1 MYVYDLTKG
10 IENYIISYGKKEKG
24 YIGKMLELKNINKK
38 YTLRHDEDFN
48 VLKNINITFNKGELV
63 SIVGESGSGKSTLMN
78 LMGALDSN
86 FEGELL
92 FNGKDLNKFSQKELD
107 EYRRDKVGFIFQSCN
122 LISHLSVLDNVSIN
136 SLTSNVKK
144 EERIKKAT
152 ELLELVG
159 LGDKINRKPNE
170 LSGGQKQRVAIARA
184 LMNDPEIILADEPTG
199 ALDSQTTEQVLEIIK
214 KISAQGRLVIMVTHS
229 DKVAKSSSRVVRIL
243 DGEIIEDIIHEEP
256 AIALDKEANNF
267 ENREQKKNNLSF
279 LSSVKLAANNIK
291 QKLGRNILVS
301 AGVSI
306 GIMSIITMLSLGNGL
321 KGYFGD
327 MIDSFINP
335 LVVEVSKVQSDVD
348 MNDPA
353 AVTNAMIGVKPTF
366 EDEDFKEL
374 GEIDDV
380 SKVEKGFQYISI
392 GGSNSL
398 TYKNDKK
405 ADLMGLSSISSVL
418 TESNVA
424 EGKMPSENEILIN
437 KSVEKELGGDIIG
450 KTVTLN
456 AVIDNQSIQGDF
468 VVSGIYTAGEN
479 NTMADTNNSVYV
491 NYSDIEKL
499 LDKEGKELKPNV
511 AFLVVEDE
519 DYTSDIKETVKE
531 LGYGGSTQ
539 ELMGE
544 QLITMLDILTIS
556 LSGVAA
562 ISLAVSSIMTLVT
575 LSIGVV
581 ERQKEI
587 GLLKAIGFRRKDIKR
602 IFVSEAFLIGLV
614 SGILGS
620 ISAYLI
626 SMVVNSLSMESL
638 NIEVI
643 KMTPL
648 YVCAGISISILV
660 SMLAGLLPA
669 NKAAKLD
676 PIDSLRAE

>member
-1 MYVYDLTKG
+1 
-10 IENYIISYGKKEKG
+10 
-24 YIGKMLELKNINKK
+24 MLELKNINKK
-38 YTLRHDEDFN
+38 YTLRHEENFN

-122 LISHLSVLDNVSIN
+122 LIPHLSVLDNVSIN

-214 KISAQGRLVIMVTHS
+214 KIAAQGRLVIMVTHS

-243 DGEIIEDIIHEEP
+243 DGEIIEDIIHEES
-256 AIALDKEANNF
+256 AIDLEKESNNF
-267 ENREQKKNNLSF
+267 ENKEQKKKNLSF

-327 MIDSFINP
+327 MIGSFINP
-335 LVVEVSKVQSDVD
+335 LVVEVSKVQGDVD
-348 MNDPA
+348 MNDPS
-353 AVTNAMIGVKPTF
+353 AVANAMIGVKPTF
-366 EDEDFKEL
+366 EDEDYKEL
-374 GEIDDV
+374 GKIDNV

-491 NYSDIEKL
+491 NYSDIENL
-499 LDKEGKELKPNV
+499 LDKEGKKLKPNV

>member
-1 MYVYDLTKG
+1 MYVYDLTKA